1 MGPFD
6 VTFTAI
12 AIIKNTGSKQIKPIN
27 DANTSKVRLPN
38 DV

>member
-12 AIIKNTGSKQIKPIN
+12 AIIKNNGSKQIKPIN
-27 DANTSKVRLPN
+27 DAKISKDRLPN